1 MEDASSVKEALAYL
15 VLVIL
20 RFLSSID
27 AYITHLGALVTIDKL
42 NGEGDGMYA

>member
-1 MEDASSVKEALAYL
+1 MEDASSVKEAWAYL

-27 AYITHLGALVTIDKL
+27 AYMMRLGASVTIVKL
-42 NGEGDGMYA
+42 NGECDGRYA